1 MRIYYIIL
9 LATTLLLGGCDKAG
23 QHTETADV
31 IVSIEPLKYLVEQ
44 IVGNDLTIDV
54 LTPAGTS
61 PETYEPT
68 PQDMNSINHAKMI
81 FSTGLIEFET
91 TLLGKIADKE
101 CVVDLSHG
109 IELIEGSCSHSHD
122 HSHAGHHHGID
133 PHIWTSPTEL
143 RTMARNAHAA
153 IIRHYPDSVKY
164 TAAYEALDE
173 ELKALDEECR
183 TALESA
189 EVKAFVIYH
198 PALTYYARAY
208 ALEQIAFESEG
219 KEPSAKHIAEI
230 IRKAKEH
237 QAQALLYQTEFPR
250 SVVEVVAKDMALEP
264 KEINP
269 LSENPTEFIREV
281 TRTITGK

>member
-1 MRIYYIIL
+1 MRIYHIIL
-9 LATTLLLGGCDKAG
+9 LAVTLLLGGCNKTG
-23 QHTETADV
+23 QRAETADV
-31 IVSIEPLKYLVEQ
+31 IVSIEPLKFLVEQ
-44 IVGNDLTIDV
+44 IVSYDLTIDV

-61 PETYEPT
+61 PETYDPT
-68 PQDMNSINHAKMI
+68 PQDMNAISGARMI

-101 CVVDLSHG
+101 RVVNLSHG

-133 PHIWTSPTEL
+133 PHIWTSPAEL

-153 IIRHYPDSVKY
+153 IIHHYPDSVKY

-183 TALESA
+183 TALEGA
-189 EVKAFVIYH
+189 EAKAFVIYH

-269 LSENPTEFIREV
+269 LSENPIEFIREV
-281 TRTITGK
+281 THAITGK

>member
-9 LATTLLLGGCDKAG
+9 LATTLLLGGCDKVG

-101 CVVDLSHG
+101 RVVNLSHG

-133 PHIWTSPTEL
+133 PHIWTSPAEL

-153 IIRHYPDSVKY
+153 IIHHYPDSMKY

-230 IRKAKEH
+230 IRKAKEL

>member
-9 LATTLLLGGCDKAG
+9 LATTLLLGGCDKVG
-23 QHTETADV
+23 QHAETADV

-101 CVVDLSHG
+101 RVVNLSHG
-109 IELIEGSCSHSHD
+109 IELIEGSCSHNHS

-250 SVVEVVAKDMALEP
+250 SVVEVVAKDMALKP

>member
-9 LATTLLLGGCDKAG
+9 LATTLLLGSCDKVG

-101 CVVDLSHG
+101 RVVNLSHG

-122 HSHAGHHHGID
+122 HSHAEHHHGID
-133 PHIWTSPTEL
+133 PHIWTSPSEL

-230 IRKAKEH
+230 IRKAKEL

-281 TRTITGK
+281 THTITGK